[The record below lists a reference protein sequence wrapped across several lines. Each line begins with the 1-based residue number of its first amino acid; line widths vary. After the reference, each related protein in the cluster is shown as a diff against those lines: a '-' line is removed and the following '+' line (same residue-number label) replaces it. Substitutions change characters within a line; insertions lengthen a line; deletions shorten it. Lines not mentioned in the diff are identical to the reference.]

1 MTLAAVLLPAAVCC
15 VKIDTATQENR
26 VSLSYNAVLEQPRNS
41 VPEQSRSAVS
51 EQPRNSAP
59 DQSRSAV
66 SGQPVTKAATAY
78 SESVPFKS
86 WAWYLPEGKTWAK
99 DAADAL
105 PYFED
110 ATISFDSGSGLW
122 RNAAQSYY
130 WPQNGS
136 LSFASYSPAS
146 VPVSGTTGT
155 TGMGVTRDGITL
167 TGWKLNGETNQDV
180 DFMVADFRSDLKA
193 NANTYGYFGVPT
205 LFRHKLAK
213 LSILASTAS
222 VPAEGVVT
230 RIRKISLKH
239 VFTRASYSSTGSG
252 ESWNGRSETEEIVIY
267 KSTGGDYSGQTIT
280 EKAFDF
286 TGDAGL
292 LVIPQVLNT
301 YTSTS
306 DSRTDAVSV
315 SVEYSYYDS
324 SKSITVNTSEKTFEG
339 IKSYLWAIGFHYTY
353 NLVIGEEN
361 EPIEFDA
368 GVSDW
373 NDGGSYIIRIG
384 DE

>member
-15 VKIDTATQENR
+15 VKIDTATQESR
-26 VSLSYNAVLEQPRNS
+26 VALSYNAVLEQPRNS
-41 VPEQSRSAVS
+41 APEQSGGTASEQSLSTAT
-51 EQPRNSAP
+51 EQPR
-59 DQSRSAV
+59 
-66 SGQPVTKAATAY
+66 TKAATAY

-86 WAWYLPEGKTWAK
+86 WAWYLPEGKAWAK
-99 DAADAL
+99 DAAEAV

-110 ATISFDSGSGLW
+110 ATISFDNGLW
-122 RNAAQSYY
+122 HNLAQSYY
-130 WPQNGS
+130 WPKNGS

-146 VPVSGTTGT
+146 IPVSGATGT
-155 TGMGVTRDGITL
+155 TGVGVTRDGLTL
-167 TGWKLNGETNQDV
+167 TGWKLNASTNQDI
-180 DFMVADFRSDLKA
+180 DFMVADFRSDLKT
-193 NANTYGYFGVPT
+193 NANTYGYLGVPT

-222 VPAEGVVT
+222 VPAEGIVT
-230 RIRKISLKH
+230 RIRKISLKN
-239 VFTRASYSSTGSG
+239 VFTLASYSSTWSG
-252 ESWNGRSETEEIVIY
+252 ESWSGRGVPEEIVIY
-267 KSTGGDYSGQTIT
+267 KDDDTASSGQIIT

-292 LVIPQVLNT
+292 LVIPQVLNA
-301 YTSTS
+301 YTSAS
-306 DSRTDAVSV
+306 DSRTEAVSV

-324 SKSITVNTSEKTFEG
+324 SKSTTVNTSEKTFEG
-339 IKSYLWAIGFHYTY
+339 IKSYLWAIGYHYTY
-353 NLVIGEEN
+353 NLVVGEEN